1 MIDYGKQRSTVKPIE
16 IELTESKVF
25 VASNIT
31 TIEEPG
37 TDEQQG
43 FIGFEFNLKEYSKD
57 EYIKI
62 QAERNVTLENEVI
75 ATQMALCEVYEL
87 MT

>member
-43 FIGFEFNLKEYSKD
+43 FIGFEFNLVEYSKD

-62 QAERNVTLENEVI
+62 QAERNFTLENEVI

-87 MT
+87 MA